1 MRHHRVSRGAAAL
14 ALALAAGAAQAEA
27 PFSFAATPGKL
38 PKDVIPLLYDA
49 HLVPDFGND
58 SFGGSETVEIEVL
71 RPTARI
77 VLNAA
82 NLVIERAAIEGRGLA
97 RQTLQPL
104 VDEAGQTVSF
114 QLAAPLA
121 PGRYALALS
130 FRGQINREGRGLF
143 GVSYKAGGADRK
155 LVATLLAPAD
165 ARRLLPTWDEPAFR
179 ARFRLTVD
187 LPPSFQAYSNTPVEK
202 RETLADGRQRISFA
216 PTPNMPSYLMALVA
230 GELERAQARR
240 GGVEIGVVTTEGKL
254 GSTAFPLA
262 ATGDLLR
269 YYNNYFGI
277 PYPLPK
283 LDQIAIPGGFYGA
296 MESWGGIVYNEA
308 LLLVDPKKSPEGTKK
323 LSFGA
328 NAHEL
333 AHQWFGNLVT
343 MAWWDNLWLNEGFA
357 SWMAAKATE
366 HFHPEWRPY
375 LDEIAQREKVLDLDA
390 RKSTH
395 PIQTPIANEEQAANA
410 FDAITYIKS
419 KAFLRMLEAY
429 VGEDHFRKGLRAY
442 MAAHKYSNTTSSDLW
457 AALEKASGKPVGK
470 VASDWTLQPGY
481 PLISVSQV
489 CENGRRKVTVSQ
501 EQFRLDEPAPEQRL
515 WRVPLQV
522 GTVDGRGW
530 TTLLSSRDSTLTQGS
545 CEGTLV
551 IDPHSV
557 GYYRIQYDRA
567 SFDALAKELARLP
580 DTTRLKFLADT
591 WSLVAAGR
599 IPLGDYLRL
608 LPALGNE
615 PRVAVWTAALAR
627 LETLD
632 QLAQGEPEQALV
644 RRFTRAFVQPTFAR
658 LGWRDKPGEAVE
670 QRQLRALLA
679 SALVR
684 SGDEAAVEEARTRFA
699 RYLEDPAST
708 SPEMLDFVLGGA
720 GMHADAATVAALAR
734 ALAEAGNDEERNRLA
749 RALAAVKDPALAAG
763 VLRIALSPRLPPTIA
778 YLMINGVARVHPDQ
792 VWAFA
797 VANREALL
805 GNADAVER
813 NRMFADIVGGSVEVR
828 HADMMEHYVAKNFG
842 QDAQVEARRVGDGIR
857 IRAAQKARL
866 LPQVRAAL
874 APQQS
879 PETIT
884 RKP

>member
-1 MRHHRVSRGAAAL
+1 MRHHRVSRRAAAI

-58 SFGGSETVEIEVL
+58 SFKGSQTVEIEVL

-82 NLVIERAAIEGRGLA
+82 NLVIERAAIEGRDLA

-104 VDEAGQTVSF
+104 VDEASQTVSF
-114 QLAAPLA
+114 QLAAPLT
-121 PGRYALALS
+121 PGRYALALG

-143 GVSYKAGGADRK
+143 GVSYMAGGADRK

-308 LLLVDPKKSPEGTKK
+308 LLLVDPKKSPEGTTK

-390 RKSTH
+390 QEH
-395 PIQTPIANEEQAANA
+395 PPDPDPDRERGAGRQRLRRHHLHQEQGLPAHA
-410 FDAITYIKS
+410 
-419 KAFLRMLEAY
+419 R
-429 VGEDHFRKGLRAY
+429 GLR
-442 MAAHKYSNTTSSDLW
+442 
-457 AALEKASGKPVGK
+457 
-470 VASDWTLQPGY
+470 
-481 PLISVSQV
+481 
-489 CENGRRKVTVSQ
+489 RRRP
-501 EQFRLDEPAPEQRL
+501 FP
-515 WRVPLQV
+515 
-522 GTVDGRGW
+522 
-530 TTLLSSRDSTLTQGS
+530 QG
-545 CEGTLV
+545 
-551 IDPHSV
+551 
-557 GYYRIQYDRA
+557 
-567 SFDALAKELARLP
+567 LARLHGGAQVLEYHLERP
-580 DTTRLKFLADT
+580 VGGAREGLGQ
-591 WSLVAAGR
+591 AGR
-599 IPLGDYLRL
+599 QGRIG
-608 LPALGNE
+608 
-615 PRVAVWTAALAR
+615 
-627 LETLD
+627 LD
-632 QLAQGEPEQALV
+632 
-644 RRFTRAFVQPTFAR
+644 
-658 LGWRDKPGEAVE
+658 
-670 QRQLRALLA
+670 
-679 SALVR
+679 
-684 SGDEAAVEEARTRFA
+684 
-699 RYLEDPAST
+699 
-708 SPEMLDFVLGGA
+708 
-720 GMHADAATVAALAR
+720 
-734 ALAEAGNDEERNRLA
+734 
-749 RALAAVKDPALAAG
+749 LAAG
-763 VLRIALSPRLPPTIA
+763 LSADFGEPGVRERQAQGDRVAGTVPPRRTGA
-778 YLMINGVARVHPDQ
+778 
-792 VWAFA
+792 
-797 VANREALL
+797 
-805 GNADAVER
+805 
-813 NRMFADIVGGSVEVR
+813 
-828 HADMMEHYVAKNFG
+828 
-842 QDAQVEARRVGDGIR
+842 
-857 IRAAQKARL
+857 
-866 LPQVRAAL
+866 
-874 APQQS
+874 
-879 PETIT
+879 
-884 RKP
+884 